1 MFIVSAPKAVRLK
14 EFYRRL
20 RELPPAAGFEEAWTH
35 VSRTLNQVED
45 ALSGVPYDPSK
56 WQTDDRLYPPQLDSE
71 RAFSGHPKVRR
82 FRSLQHNTLIG
93 ENGSI
98 EIRTLANEVV
108 FSKVGADGKGAME
121 Q

>member
-1 MFIVSAPKAVRLK
+1 MAESKAARLE
-14 EFYRRL
+14 EFYRQL
-20 RELPPAAGFEEAWTH
+20 REVPPAAGFEEAW
-35 VSRTLNQVED
+35 VQISRTLNQVED
-45 ALSGVPYDPSK
+45 ELSGVPYDPSK
-56 WQTDDRLYPPQLDSE
+56 WQTDGRLYPPQLDSE

-108 FSKVGADGKGAME
+108 FWKVGADGKGVMD